1 VTAIGSAPATIGRRP
16 ERRWPASA
24 PWRATAWSTGPD
36 GTDLDVS
43 TLATT
48 DGNRWSGPGEP
59 TIYLAGDPGVA
70 LAEFGRHWSPQG
82 DETHFWCVQ
91 LELAQAVDLR
101 DDATRVW
108 LGLPDDVAWVLDSY
122 TCRAVA
128 RLLRAATRYD
138 GMIVPSAAFLDDPT
152 RWNAVVFLERIG
164 PSVSQAI
171 GTRGNAL
178 RLAPIAG

>member
-1 VTAIGSAPATIGRRP
+1 MTAIGSAPTPIGRSL

-24 PWRATAWSTGPD
+24 PWRAAAWSTGTG
-36 GTDLDVS
+36 GTDLDAS

-70 LAEFGRHWSPQG
+70 LAEFGRHWSPHQ
-82 DETHFWCVQ
+82 DETHFWCVH
-91 LELAQAVDLR
+91 LELAQAIDLR

-108 LGLPDDVAWVLDSY
+108 LGLPDDVAWVLDAY

-128 RLLRAATRYD
+128 ALLRASARYD
-138 GMIVPSAAFLDDPT
+138 GLIVPSAAFLDDAA
-152 RWNAVVFLERIG
+152 RWNAVVFVEHLQPGLPDVIRTEG
-164 PSVSQAI
+164 KAMQ
-171 GTRGNAL
+171 
-178 RLAPIAG
+178 LAAFPG